1 MKKLISFQMMTLD
14 GYFEGPGGELD
25 WHNADE
31 EFNEFSVSQLRNAD
45 TLVFGRKTYEMM
57 ERFWTS
63 AYAEETDAAT
73 TVLMNDLPKVVFS
86 ETLHEVRWNNAV
98 LYNKDLKEVIQA
110 LRSSEENTGKDILL
124 FGSADL
130 ASSLIE
136 NGLIDEF
143 RIIVNPLVL
152 GSGIP
157 FFKNSGHRLKMK
169 LINSMVF
176 NSGNVLL
183 CYKPQ

>member
-1 MKKLISFQMMTLD
+1 
-14 GYFEGPGGELD
+14 
-25 WHNADE
+25 
-31 EFNEFSVSQLRNAD
+31 
-45 TLVFGRKTYEMM
+45 
-57 ERFWTS
+57 
-63 AYAEETDAAT
+63 
-73 TVLMNDLPKVVFS
+73 VVFS

-157 FFKNSGHRLKMK
+157 FFKNSRQRLKMK